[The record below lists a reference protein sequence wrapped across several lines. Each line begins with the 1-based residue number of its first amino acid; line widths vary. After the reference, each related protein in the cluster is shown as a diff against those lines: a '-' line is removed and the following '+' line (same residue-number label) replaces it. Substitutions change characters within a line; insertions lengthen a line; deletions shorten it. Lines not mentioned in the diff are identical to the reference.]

1 MNNPGQQPDLPDV
14 TAKRDSSLAKW
25 KDMKPFLET
34 VKDNFLV
41 AGRNVTLERLP
52 GGGRS
57 VNADRGGASAG
68 VNQFDC
74 SVDIS
79 SGSATIQYGVI
90 SGAGLSSVAPDV
102 SGTAMTGEVTATV
115 GSGGVIGVYFE
126 IEPDTQIVSYD
137 IVDDGSGGVT
147 STAVYGFGNGGTIV
161 NGPDLKVYASTAA
174 KDADRTTAVVNTST
188 GSVTTNLEEVIVL
201 AAYSGTDLI
210 QPQNQIGPLGISV
223 CGGNLRW
230 NGPAIFTA

>member
-14 TAKRDSSLAKW
+14 TAKKDSSLAKW
-25 KDMKPFLET
+25 KDLKPFLET
-34 VKDNFLV
+34 IKDNFLV
-41 AGRNVTLERLP
+41 AGRNIQIERLP

-57 VNADRGGASAG
+57 VNASRGEVVP

-74 SVDIS
+74 SADIS
-79 SGSATIQYGVI
+79 SGSGIIQYGVI
-90 SGAGLSSVAPDV
+90 SGVGLSSVAPDV
-102 SGTAMTGEVTATV
+102 SGVAMTGEVTAAIA
-115 GSGGVIGVYFE
+115 SGGVVGIYFE

-137 IVDDGSGGVT
+137 ITDDGSGGVT

-201 AAYSGTDLI
+201 AQYSGTDLI
-210 QPQNQIGPLGISV
+210 EPQNQIGPLGISV